1 MMMMMML
8 TTNALKSVGSDLY
21 SFSVNGGG
29 GVVTSNI
36 EKALI
41 KFSLAK
47 SDCCC

>member
-1 MMMMMML
+1 ML
-8 TTNALKSVGSDLY
+8 TISALKSVGSALH
-21 SFSVNGGG
+21 SFSVNGCG

-36 EKALI
+36 EEALI